1 MNKRRQLFR
10 LSTMKLSLAAIVF
23 DSIFMAVSV
32 WNETWPLDPLIYAG
46 IRLCLTF
53 MSMGARLLQQG
64 ETTSD
69 CPRRAMRK
77 FFSRRES
84 A

>member
-32 WNETWPLDPLIYAG
+32 WNETWP
-46 IRLCLTF
+46 
-53 MSMGARLLQQG
+53 
-64 ETTSD
+64 
-69 CPRRAMRK
+69 
-77 FFSRRES
+77 
-84 A
+84 